1 MVIARGVVADTRR
14 PGRSPKRLYVRVV
27 RFDPAVE
34 VTAVE
39 RRALREFA
47 ENIDRVGRLVG
58 HGPLANPP
66 GDFLIFR
73 AADRAEAD
81 RVVRPDPLRQ
91 FPGARYEILEWS
103 PSAAGTGVSLEPPPA
118 RGSGRLTLL
127 QRIPV
132 VVSDQHRAIEWYRD
146 VLGLTVLARDPDTQ
160 YVELGL
166 GPGTTAISLIVPRPD
181 WGEPHYSQTKARLGI
196 LTGIV
201 FQTDSVPALELRLRH
216 AGARI
221 LRSVE
226 RQPWGERTLLFSDPD
241 GNELLAF
248 DRAEEEGAPGERASA
263 KVARRGRAAPP

>member
-1 MVIARGVVADTRR
+1 VKTLRKTARG
-14 PGRSPKRLYVRVV
+14 PKRLYVRLV
-27 RFDPAVE
+27 RFGPDAE
-34 VTAVE
+34 VTGKE
-39 RRALREFA
+39 RRALREFT

-58 HGPLANPP
+58 HGPLSGPE

-81 RVVRPDPLRQ
+81 RVLRPDPLRQ
-91 FPGARYEILEWS
+91 FPGARYEVLEWS
-103 PSAAGTGVSLEPPPA
+103 PHSAGTGVSLEPPPA

-132 VVSDQHRAIEWYRD
+132 VVSDQRRSIDWYRD
-146 VLGLTVLARDPDTQ
+146 VLGLTVLAHDDDTQ

-181 WGEPHYSQTKARLGI
+181 WGEPHYSETKARLGI

-201 FQTDSVPALELRLRH
+201 FRTDSVPALALRLKH

-221 LRSVE
+221 LRGVE
-226 RQPWGERTLLFSDPD
+226 HQPWGERTLLFSDPD
-241 GNELLAF
+241 GNQMLAF
-248 DRAEEEGAPGERASA
+248 DRPFEDGIRTENAAAT
-263 KVARRGRAAPP
+263 VARRAKSAPP